1 MKAIITFLL
10 IFCVI
15 VVFHEFGHFFFA
27 KRSGILVREFAI
39 GMGPKIFAHTG
50 KDGTVYTIRILDVY
64 KRQVQGNPVLHEFR
78 YEYQFQKQEK

>member
-39 GMGPKIFAHTG
+39 GMGPKFLHIQVRMVPF
-50 KDGTVYTIRILDVY
+50 ILSVSSLWVVMSVWLVGV
-64 KRQVQGNPVLHEFR
+64 KIQLR
-78 YEYQFQKQEK
+78 

>member
-50 KDGTVYTIRILDVY
+50 KDGTVYTIRILPLVWLVGV
-64 KRQVQGNPVLHEFR
+64 KIQLRLKQVALPV
-78 YEYQFQKQEK
+78 

>member
-39 GMGPKIFAHTG
+39 GMGPKIFVHRM
-50 KDGTVYTIRILDVY
+50 VPFILSVSSLWVVMSVWLVGV
-64 KRQVQGNPVLHEFR
+64 KIQLRLKQVALPV
-78 YEYQFQKQEK
+78 

>member
-50 KDGTVYTIRILDVY
+50 KDGTVYTIRILFGWLCSYGWFGV
-64 KRQVQGNPVLHEFR
+64 KIQLR
-78 YEYQFQKQEK
+78 

>member
-39 GMGPKIFAHTG
+39 GMVMSVWLVGVKIQLRLRRVA
-50 KDGTVYTIRILDVY
+50 L
-64 KRQVQGNPVLHEFR
+64 PV
-78 YEYQFQKQEK
+78 

>member
-39 GMGPKIFAHTG
+39 GMVLKFLHILVRMVPFILFVSFLWVVMCVWLVGVKIQL
-50 KDGTVYTIRILDVY
+50 RL
-64 KRQVQGNPVLHEFR
+64 KRGVLLA
-78 YEYQFQKQEK
+78 

>member
-50 KDGTVYTIRILDVY
+50 KDGTVWVVMSVWLVGVKIQLRL
-64 KRQVQGNPVLHEFR
+64 KQVVQLV
-78 YEYQFQKQEK
+78 

>member
-39 GMGPKIFAHTG
+39 GMGPKILH
-50 KDGTVYTIRILDVY
+50 ILVRMVPFILY
-64 KRQVQGNPVLHEFR
+64 VSSLWVVMSVWLVGVKIQLRLKQVALPV
-78 YEYQFQKQEK
+78 

>member
-15 VVFHEFGHFFFA
+15 VVFHELVHFFFA

-50 KDGTVYTIRILDVY
+50 KDGTVYTIRILLVVMFVWLVGV
-64 KRQVQGNPVLHEFR
+64 KIQLRLKQVVLPV
-78 YEYQFQKQEK
+78 

>member
-39 GMGPKIFAHTG
+39 GMDRKFLHTLVRMVPFILFASSLWVVMSVWLVGVKIQLRL
-50 KDGTVYTIRILDVY
+50 K
-64 KRQVQGNPVLHEFR
+64 QVALPV
-78 YEYQFQKQEK
+78 

>member
-50 KDGTVYTIRILDVY
+50 KGWYRLY
-64 KRQVQGNPVLHEFR
+64 YPYSPFGWLCPYGWLG
-78 YEYQFQKQEK
+78 